1 MNNKLFNKENS
12 EYWLTFITEKDT
24 LITAPCSTFEMKCL
38 EANISGQ
45 EQN

>member
-24 LITAPCSTFEMKCL
+24 LITAPRSTFEIKCL